1 MAFGDSSGSGQVQE
15 INDINITPFVD
26 VVLVL
31 LVIFIVTAPM
41 MMKDLIEVKLP
52 KTSAADTKAS
62 SPLAIAITAQGQI
75 MVDGQIVTEEVLR
88 ARSQEA
94 YKKDPMTS
102 VILAADQDARHG
114 SVVNVIGIFK
124 GAGLSNFALQV
135 EKQVKPS
142 P

>member
-1 MAFGDSSGSGQVQE
+1 MAFGDSAGSGQVQE

-75 MVDGQIVTEEVLR
+75 MVDGQIITEEVLR
-88 ARSQEA
+88 ARSQAA

-114 SVVNVIGIFK
+114 SVINVIGIFK

-135 EKQVKPS
+135 EKQVTPS

>member
-1 MAFGDSSGSGQVQE
+1 MAFGDQHGSGQIQE

-41 MMKDLIEVKLP
+41 MMKDLIEVNLP
-52 KTSAADTKAS
+52 KTSAADTTAS

-75 MVDGQIVTEEVLR
+75 MVDGQIVTEEILR
-88 ARSQEA
+88 TRSEEA

-102 VILAADQDARHG
+102 VILAADQEARHG
-114 SVVNVIGIFK
+114 SVVKVIGIFK
-124 GAGLSNFALQV
+124 GAGLSNFAIQV
-135 EKQVKPS
+135 EKPADPS

>member
-1 MAFGDSSGSGQVQE
+1 MAFGDSNGSGQVQE

-52 KTSAADTKAS
+52 KTSVADTKAS

-75 MVDGQIVTEEVLR
+75 ILDGQVVTEEILR
-88 ARSQEA
+88 ARSDEA

-102 VILAADQDARHG
+102 VILAADQEARHG
-114 SVVNVIGIFK
+114 AVVRAIGIFK
-124 GAGLSNFALQV
+124 GAGLTNFAIQI
-135 EKQVKPS
+135 EKQVESS

>member
-1 MAFGDSSGSGQVQE
+1 MAFGDSSGTGQVQE

-31 LVIFIVTAPM
+31 LVIFIVTAPI
-41 MMKDLIEVKLP
+41 MMKDLLEVKLP
-52 KTSAADTKAS
+52 KTSAADTRAS

-75 MVDGQIVTEEVLR
+75 MVDGQVVTEEILR
-88 ARSQEA
+88 SRSEEA

-114 SVVNVIGIFK
+114 SIVRAIGIFK
-124 GAGLSNFALQV
+124 GAGLSNFAIQV
-135 EKQVKPS
+135 EKQVDAS